1 MGDVDHGFPRY
12 HTAPAQFAVFAGR
25 LSKQAIHRWLEH
37 SSFLYAGR
45 PHAEGMAYFPEVLD
59 RRTALTTL
67 GALGSAALAACG
79 GASETAATPATPD
92 TGTTKPADTGTAAA
106 DTRVDSATDAPPD
119 TTFPTPGCM
128 ETADNIEGP
137 YYRASAPFRAD
148 LRAGIT
154 KGVLLTLRGR
164 VYGVGCAVPLT
175 DAIVDV
181 WQADADGHYDND
193 GTLMVPP
200 SEFRLRGR
208 ANVDAAGYYAVKTII
223 PGHYLNGAQ
232 YRPAHIHV
240 KVSSAGHRLLTTQ
253 LYFEGDPYNGIDPFI
268 KKPLIMKLE
277 DVAAGEKRA
286 TFDFVLAAS

>member
-1 MGDVDHGFPRY
+1 
-12 HTAPAQFAVFAGR
+12 
-25 LSKQAIHRWLEH
+25 
-37 SSFLYAGR
+37 
-45 PHAEGMAYFPEVLD
+45 MAYFPEVLD

-67 GALGSAALAACG
+67 GALGTVALAGCG
-79 GASETAATPATPD
+79 GASETGASPATPD
-92 TGTTKPADTGTAAA
+92 TGTAPAADTGVAASDTGTLADAAA
-106 DTRVDSATDAPPD
+106 DAAPD

-128 ETADNIEGP
+128 ETATNIEGP
-137 YYRASAPFRAD
+137 YYRASAPFRTD
-148 LRAGIT
+148 LRAGVS

-175 DAIVDV
+175 DALVDV

-200 SEFRLRGR
+200 SDFRLRGR
-208 ANVDAAGYYAVKTII
+208 AKVDAKGYYEVKTII